1 MLIGFSFRYCNVFN
15 GSTDYSYMYRKKS
28 HNKITY
34 FEENIFLNVVSL
46 YLPDKI
52 HLVCVHGYVCV
63 CVYMVLVNE

>member
-1 MLIGFSFRYCNVFN
+1 MLIAISKRETNVFN

-46 YLPDKI
+46 YLLDKI
-52 HLVCVHGYVCV
+52 HLVCVHGYACV
-63 CVYMVLVNE
+63 CLHGPGE